1 MAATLETLAASI
13 KSLHRDVRKIRQMLE
28 DPTGE
33 KADKRAQN
41 SGFKKPI
48 PVSDALAKFVGQA
61 PGTLMSRSDV
71 THAVNEYATA
81 KNLKQGQKILVDD
94 TLKALL
100 QPPEG
105 FDLTFM
111 NLQRFLKPHYLV
123 AKDQEAAGDQV
134 PAAQKEAPKKPRV
147 AKPKA

>member
-1 MAATLETLAASI
+1 MATIETLAASI

-123 AKDQEAAGDQV
+123 SKEPEAQESEA
-134 PAAQKEAPKKPRV
+134 PKEAPKKPRV